1 MKEFLNTLSFIIEN
15 LHIFKVGNTDYTMPC
30 AQFLAQNPIFRLTLH
45 ILGHLSFHK

>member
-15 LHIFKVGNTDYTMPC
+15 LHIFKVGNTDSTMPC

-45 ILGHLSFHK
+45 ILGHLTSNK